1 MSDRRNSAPRAQ
13 QRGGASGQRRPANGR
28 RRAKKSANGR
38 FVIFLIVIALIAVV
52 AGVAIGMSRGGND
65 PVTEN
70 PGAVDQSGVQSQPTA
85 APQNTGDGQ
94 GNVLTDDAGET
105 DELHAPALSADT
117 QIKVDDLHINTGLD
131 EQWIN
136 VLLLG
141 SDQRVP
147 NEPFRTDTMM
157 ICSINKSTGEVKLTS
172 LMRDTAMPMDSL
184 GDQSGIYRCN
194 VACYVGGPE
203 YLMQFLNDKLHLNIQ
218 YYVMVDFTSFSII
231 ADNLGG
237 IDIPVSMAEM
247 DEINH
252 NLRRQARVAY
262 DSGMSEEEVYATHVY
277 LEEYGENVH
286 LNGPQVLAYARI
298 RKLDSDSARTE
309 RQRRVLVAMLGKLRE
324 CSPQEVMSLAMTLG
338 GYITTN
344 MTIDDIIGVAIVV
357 VSSDLEQVG
366 QLRIP
371 ENGTYVLETRDG
383 ESMLYDTDWEANAA
397 TVHQFIYG
405 K

>member
-1 MSDRRNSAPRAQ
+1 MSDRRNSAPV
-13 QRGGASGQRRPANGR
+13 QRQGQRPAGQGQRRPNNSRKA
-28 RRAKKSANGR
+28 AKKKANNR
-38 FVIFLIVIALIAVV
+38 FFIFLAVSALLAVGIGIAV
-52 AGVAIGMSRGGND
+52 GMRGGNND
-65 PVTEN
+65 GTVNE
-70 PGAVDQSGVQSQPTA
+70 PGNVNQPTA
-85 APQNTGDGQ
+85 APQNNVSTQNQ

-105 DELHAPALSADT
+105 DELHAPQLSTDY
-117 QIKVDDLHINTGLD
+117 QVKVDDLHINPDLD
-131 EQWIN
+131 DQWLN

-172 LMRDTAMPMDSL
+172 LMRDTAMPMDEL
-184 GDQSGIYRCN
+184 GDQSGYYRCN

-203 YLMQFLNDKLHLNIQ
+203 YLIR

-237 IDIPVSMAEM
+237 IDIAVSKAEM

-262 DSGMSEEEVYATHVY
+262 DSGMSEEQVYATHTY

-309 RQRRVLVAMLGKLRE
+309 RQRKVLTAMLDKLRQK
-324 CSPQEVMSLAMTLG
+324 SPQDVITLAMSLG
-338 GYITTN
+338 NYISTN
-344 MTIDDIIGVAIVV
+344 MTIDDIISVAIVV
-357 VSSDLEQVG
+357 VGSDMQVG
-366 QLRIP
+366 QMRIP

-383 ESMLYDTDWEANAA
+383 ESMLYDTDWEANGRA
-397 TVHQFIYG
+397 VRKFIYG
-405 K
+405 E